1 MIFFLI
7 FLIFDQLILL
17 IAFSFLIM
25 NGLFLIPYFL
35 KSFKYIQLQL
45 IIISLISIFFYKLVY
60 FITMCRHFICTVQIL
75 IIQEYCFTSLN

>member
-17 IAFSFLIM
+17 IAFNFLIM

-35 KSFKYIQLQL
+35 KSFKYIQLQF
-45 IIISLISIFFYKLVY
+45 IIISLISNFFL
-60 FITMCRHFICTVQIL
+60 
-75 IIQEYCFTSLN
+75 